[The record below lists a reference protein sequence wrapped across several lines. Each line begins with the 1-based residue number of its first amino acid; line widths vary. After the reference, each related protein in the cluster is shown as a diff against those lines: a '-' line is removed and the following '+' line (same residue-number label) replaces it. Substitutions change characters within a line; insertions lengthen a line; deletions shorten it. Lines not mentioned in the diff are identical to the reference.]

1 MKRRAVS
8 EIISAVIV
16 IMVVVAGL
24 GMYTGLSQQRILGD
38 TLSVKETIL
47 QQEDQIS
54 EMLQF
59 ITMNTTTNDSI
70 GVFVHSFGLKNITIS
85 KIFVNG
91 TTDMSAS
98 PNSFHVRNL
107 EGDVI
112 SPNNKTIPMG
122 KTSEIILNFGDFAGI
137 ANVVIKTDSNKII
150 QIQNDTN

>member
-1 MKRRAVS
+1 MKRRAIS

-54 EMLQF
+54 EMIQF
-59 ITMNTTTNDSI
+59 ITMNTTENNSVGI
-70 GVFVHSFGLKNITIS
+70 FVHNFGLKNITIS

-91 TTDMSAS
+91 TIDMSES

-112 SPNNKTIPMG
+112 SPNNKTLPIE

-137 ANVVIKTDSNKII
+137 SNVVIKTDSNKII